1 MKEWKITGLI
11 ASIVI
16 VLIIPLYVLKV
27 KYVDRLELRDNRE
40 PIVTFV
46 GRERCIGCHK
56 REYDQW
62 QGSHHD
68 KAMDEANE
76 HTVLG
81 DFNDAVFAHRGV
93 TTRFYRKGKKF
104 FVYTRGSKGKMDEF
118 EITYTFGVTPLQQ
131 YLVPFPGGGL
141 QCLPYAWDV
150 KEKRW
155 YHLYPDE
162 NIQPDDWLYWTNAG
176 QNWNGMC
183 AECHSTNLEKG
194 YDPETGVYCTTW
206 SGIDVSCEACH
217 GPGSRHVEWAE
228 LPGMARSREVENF
241 GLVVRTGSMDA
252 TDQVRL
258 CARCHSRRTQ
268 LGDYNHGG
276 KDMMDNLVPELLNE
290 STYFSDGQILD
301 EVYVYGSFVQSKMYR
316 NNVRCSD
323 CHDIHSLKPVKQGND
338 LCLQCHRGDT
348 YNTKDHHF
356 HKQKGEEGEAIYAD
370 NGKKRIEVG
379 EGAECVKCH
388 MPGRYYMGIDYRPDH
403 SIRVPGPDLTGKL
416 SVPNACNRCHRDKSV
431 KWAADQFTQWYG
443 ISRKP
448 HYGTILAAGRR
459 RIPGARGELIKLAND
474 PLYPVLVRA
483 TALTLLSAY
492 PGEDSTLAFKR
503 ALDDPE
509 ALIRHTA
516 VRYLNPLASA
526 ERIRLIV
533 PLLNDPVKAVRI
545 EAAMNLTAV
554 PAGQLNARQAKAF
567 RDALLEYQKTMEYS
581 ADLPFA
587 RFNLGN
593 MYANI
598 GQLERAIENYKM
610 AIQLD
615 KDYYP
620 AKINLAMLYNRLGK
634 NSQTESLLRDV
645 LNTHPQFYEAAYS
658 LGLLLAE
665 KKQFAEAAEY
675 LEKAAKGLPEQA
687 RIHYNL
693 GLLLQ
698 YLKRPEEAEAALLRT
713 LEIEPDNMDY
723 LYAAAGL
730 YIKAG
735 KLRKA
740 KQIVEQMVSSH
751 PANSIGPD
759 LLNFINSK
767 LQARAQRQG
776 FSYRGANKIKI
787 K

>member
-11 ASIVI
+11 ASMVI
-16 VLIIPLYVLKV
+16 VLTIPVYVLKV
-27 KYVDRLELRDNRE
+27 KYADRLGLQVNRE
-40 PIVTFV
+40 PIAAFV
-46 GRERCIGCHK
+46 GREKCIGCHK

-62 QGSHHD
+62 RGSHHD

-76 HTVLG
+76 YTVLG
-81 DFNDAVFAHRGV
+81 NFNDAVFEHRGV
-93 TTRFYRKGKKF
+93 TTRFYREGKKF
-104 FVYTRGSKGKMDEF
+104 FVYTRGPKGRMDEF

-131 YLVPFPGGGL
+131 YLVPFPGGRL

-155 YHLYPDE
+155 YHLYPDGD
-162 NIQPDDWLYWTNAG
+162 IQPEDWLYWTNAG

-194 YDPETGVYCTTW
+194 YDPEVGIYCTTW
-206 SGIDVSCEACH
+206 SEIDVSCEACH

-228 LPGMARSREVENF
+228 LPDMARSRELENF
-241 GLVVRTGSMDA
+241 GLVVRTNSLNA
-252 TDQVRL
+252 AEQVQL
-258 CARCHSRRTQ
+258 CAPCHSRRTL

-276 KDMMDNLVPELLNE
+276 KDIMDNLVPELLNE
-290 STYFSDGQILD
+290 STYFPDGQILD

-323 CHDIHSLKPVKQGND
+323 CHDIHSVKPVKQGND
-338 LCLQCHRGDT
+338 LCLQCHQGDA
-348 YNTKDHHF
+348 YDTKEHHF
-356 HKQKGEEGEAIYAD
+356 HKKRGEAGEAIYAD
-370 NGKKRIEVG
+370 NGKKKIEVG

-403 SIRVPGPDLTGKL
+403 SIRIPRLDLTGKL
-416 SVPNACNRCHRDKSV
+416 DFPNACNRCHQDKST
-431 KWAADQFTQWYG
+431 KWSVDQLNQWYG

-448 HYGTILAAGRR
+448 HYGAILAAGRKQ
-459 RIPGARGELIKLAND
+459 IPGAGGELIKLAND

-483 TALTLLSAY
+483 TALSLLSVY
-492 PGEDSTLAFKR
+492 TGEDSTQAFKR

-516 VRYLNPLASA
+516 VRFLNSPAPA
-526 ERIRLIV
+526 ERIRLIG
-533 PLLNDPVKAVRI
+533 PLLYDPVKAVRI
-545 EAAMNLTAV
+545 EAAVNLTAV
-554 PAGQLNARQAKAF
+554 PAGQLDVKQGKAF
-567 RDALLEYQKTMEYS
+567 QDVLLEYQKTMEYS

-598 GQLERAIENYKM
+598 GQLERSIENYKM

-615 KDYYP
+615 SNYYP

-634 NSQTESLLRDV
+634 NSETELLLREV
-645 LNTHPQFYEAAYS
+645 LNTHPQFHEVAYS

-675 LEKAAKGLPEQA
+675 LEKAVIGLPEQA
-687 RIHYNL
+687 RVHYNL
-693 GLLLQ
+693 GLLFQ
-698 YLKRPEEAEAALLRT
+698 YLNKPAEAEAALLRT

-723 LYAAAGL
+723 LYAAADL

-735 KLRKA
+735 KLHQA
-740 KQIVEQMVSSH
+740 KQIVEQLVDSH
-751 PANSIGPD
+751 PTNSVGPD

-767 LQARAQRQG
+767 LQAQAHRQG